1 MSIKRLTPRQ
11 MLEMGLVMAKI
22 SCFTFGG
29 GWSIL
34 AQMQREYSEK
44 RGWIAEEE
52 LMDFASVGRSL
63 PGIMILNNTTMFGYR
78 LGGVAGAVIAD
89 LGLVLPPLIVICIVT
104 GFYDAIKDNVWVAKA
119 MVGVRAA
126 VVPVIL
132 EASVKLGKKGLI
144 DKIAWIVMLAALAKL
159 DAAVP
164 EDDAVYPAVV
174 AENAV
179 GQVTLRVTE
188 AAVGEW
194 VAFEW
199 ESTELPGEITMTI
212 CTESADG
219 MAVNYLYDIV
229 SEEYV
234 VRMPVGG
241 LRIGLM
247 SVYA

>member
-34 AQMQREYSEK
+34 AQMQREFSEK
-44 RGWIAEEE
+44 RGWIGEEE

-89 LGLVLPPLIVICIVT
+89 LGLVLPPVIVICIVT
-104 GFYDAIKDNVWVAKA
+104 GFYDAIKDNFWVAKA

-144 DKIAWIVMLAALAKL
+144 DKIAWIVMLAALALCLFTKVGNVAIVVL
-159 DAAVP
+159 GAVLGLLIRGGKK
-164 EDDAVYPAVV
+164 
-174 AENAV
+174 NAV
-179 GQVTLRVTE
+179 
-188 AAVGEW
+188 
-194 VAFEW
+194 
-199 ESTELPGEITMTI
+199 S
-212 CTESADG
+212 
-219 MAVNYLYDIV
+219 
-229 SEEYV
+229 
-234 VRMPVGG
+234 
-241 LRIGLM
+241 
-247 SVYA
+247 